1 VIFKLSLTSVGKK
14 LPSVITV
21 IAESDV
27 ECCCETQLLK
37 ITGDIASKIEI
48 FSTINRYKLLTLTFN
63 MNFDTVYIL
72 C

>member
-1 VIFKLSLTSVGKK
+1 MIFKLSLTSVGKK

-27 ECCCETQLLK
+27 EGCCETQLLK
-37 ITGDIASKIEI
+37 IKGDIASKIEI